1 MYAIIETGG
10 KQYRVTPGD
19 VVSLEKLDGAPGQT
33 VTFDKV
39 LLIGGKADGQA
50 LVGTPYLA
58 QASLHGEIVEQ
69 SKGEKLLTIKYR
81 RRKGYR
87 RMIGHRQMLTRVLV
101 TKVEDGKGGTAAF
114 DASKRNEVLMKASVP
129 FATKP
134 EKKPA
139 APKKLAAAPAETA
152 HKAAAPK
159 KAPAE
164 KKTAT
169 KKTTT
174 SKKKA

>member
-1 MYAIIETGG
+1 
-10 KQYRVTPGD
+10 
-19 VVSLEKLDGAPGQT
+19 
-33 VTFDKV
+33 FDKV

-50 LVGTPYLA
+50 LVGAPYVA

-129 FATKP
+129 FAKKT
-134 EKKPA
+134 EKKAP
-139 APKKLAAAPAETA
+139 APKKLASAHADGEAPAKT
-152 HKAAAPK
+152 AAPK
-159 KAPAE
+159 KAPAT
-164 KKTAT
+164 KKAAAT
-169 KKTTT
+169 KTTT